1 MVEIEFMSDTA
12 TRYGVVVGLVKGT
25 EIYLSRRIDD
35 KKFAFPKKWQ
45 FLNGYLK
52 ETLEI
57 SIEAA
62 HRTVLEETGINI
74 HKNRFYFLNSI
85 TVGKE
90 FYYIYLVHLK
100 DDETP
105 IEIDEKVFGHSN
117 WKAFPLDKAVVLD
130 LVPCLRTILRKL
142 LKTLAIAE
150 RGKMK
155 ETQKIGY
162 YPAEGV
168 NGAEDQGVSL

>member
-62 HRTVLEETGINI
+62 HRTVLVEPVIVNVYASFL
-74 HKNRFYFLNSI
+74 KNRS
-85 TVGKE
+85 VGS
-90 FYYIYLVHLK
+90 F
-100 DDETP
+100 D
-105 IEIDEKVFGHSN
+105 
-117 WKAFPLDKAVVLD
+117 
-130 LVPCLRTILRKL
+130 
-142 LKTLAIAE
+142 
-150 RGKMK
+150 
-155 ETQKIGY
+155 
-162 YPAEGV
+162 
-168 NGAEDQGVSL
+168 

>member
-1 MVEIEFMSDTA
+1 MSDTP

-25 EIYLSRRIDD
+25 EIYLSRRTDE
-35 KKFAFPKKWQ
+35 KKYAFPKKWQ
-45 FLNGYLK
+45 FVNGYLK

-62 HRTVLEETGINI
+62 HRETLRETGLDI
-74 HKNRFYFLNSI
+74 HKSRFYYLNSI
-85 TVGKE
+85 TVGNE
-90 FYYIYLVHLK
+90 FYYIYLVHLN
-100 DDETP
+100 ENESP
-105 IEIDEKVFGHSN
+105 VEIDEKIFGHSN

-142 LKTLAIAE
+142 LKTLAVAE

-155 ETQKIGY
+155 ETQKIQY
-162 YPAEGV
+162 YPAEG
-168 NGAEDQGVSL
+168 GAGGEDQGVWF